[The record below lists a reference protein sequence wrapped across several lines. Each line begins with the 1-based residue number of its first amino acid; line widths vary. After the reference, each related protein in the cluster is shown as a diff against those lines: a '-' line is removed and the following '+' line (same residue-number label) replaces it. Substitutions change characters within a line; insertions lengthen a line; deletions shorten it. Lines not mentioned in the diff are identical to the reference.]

1 MRLKAVRWSTSAR
14 EGCTGPNQAKTY
26 TRCGMGPCQGRY
38 CGLTV
43 TEIVARE
50 TSRSPA
56 DVGALHARFPLKP
69 VTLAEVASLPVSQD
83 ARRAVVR

>member
-1 MRLKAVRWSTSAR
+1 M
-14 EGCTGPNQAKTY
+14 GPNQAKSY

-38 CGLTV
+38 CGVTV
-43 TEIVARE
+43 TEILARE

-56 DVGALHARFPLKP
+56 EVGALHARFPLKP
-69 VTLAEVASLPVSQD
+69 VTVGEIGEVPVTED